1 MIRFPVNCH
10 STDSLFS
17 WLSSWF
23 LMKHL
28 DIPSID
34 FPSHSERT
42 HHCTW
47 VSHSPHLQPFPAI
60 KPFWN
65 TIEFPVYLKEGPPS
79 CVTRTSSW
87 LVSGRIETS
96 IPHSTSWEKQWK
108 HMGKNNDQYGNTW
121 NTHGFRLH
129 KTFPRL
135 QSVDFF
141 TCTTPPWSGSFGRP
155 RLRGACGPRG
165 FLNGKPL
172 QNPHYPI
179 KNKDSTRKNGDIMGY
194 NQQKWGA
201 RPAVTVSYGNPPII
215 GESSPHVST

>member
-17 WLSSWF
+17 WLSLWF

-60 KPFWN
+60 QPFWN
-65 TIEFPVYLKEGPPS
+65 TIEFPVYLN
-79 CVTRTSSW
+79 
-87 LVSGRIETS
+87 LVDWSQGELKPASPIS
-96 IPHSTSWEKQWK
+96 SWEKQWK
-108 HMGKNNDQYGNTW
+108 HMGKKQWPTW
-121 NTHGFRLH
+121 KHMEKHIVFRDI
-129 KTFPRL
+129 RL
-135 QSVDFF
+135 SLDSNPLIFSRVPPHLGLGRLVGPDCGVLVGLGDFF
-141 TCTTPPWSGSFGRP
+141 GTP
-155 RLRGACGPRG
+155 LR
-165 FLNGKPL
+165 
-172 QNPHYPI
+172 NPHDPI

-194 NQQKWGA
+194 NQQTWGA
-201 RPAVTVSYGNPPII
+201 RPAVTVSYGNPLII